1 MLRSSQ
7 LQEIHYNGN
16 VIPTGYCITGLIFY
30 IIMQDPFP
38 FNTIDVSNEELLNI
52 RLQESRVI

>member
-1 MLRSSQ
+1 MLRNSQ
-7 LQEIHYNGN
+7 LQEMHSHGN

-52 RLQESRVI
+52 RL

>member
-1 MLRSSQ
+1 MLRNSQ
-7 LQEIHYNGN
+7 LQEMHSHGN

-38 FNTIDVSNEELLNI
+38 FNTIDVSNEELLNT
-52 RLQESRVI
+52 RLQEGHVI

>member
-1 MLRSSQ
+1 MEMLYQ
-7 LQEIHYNGN
+7 LDTALL
-16 VIPTGYCITGLIFY
+16 VWFFY

-52 RLQESRVI
+52 RLQDGHVI

>member
-1 MLRSSQ
+1 MWRNSQ
-7 LQEIHYNGN
+7 LQEMRYNGN

-52 RLQESRVI
+52 RLQEGCVI